1 MKPSCIIIDDE
12 PPARNGLK
20 EDLLALGMIT
30 VAGMAGDAEQAR
42 ELLKATAADLL
53 FLDIEMPML
62 NGLEF
67 LSGLDVKPMVILVTA
82 YPQYALHGYAYGVV
96 DYLLKPVSPGR
107 LRLACEK
114 ALEWWVLRNK
124 AGEETGPTDYL
135 YIKSNG
141 RFEKIGYDEI
151 LYLEAANNYVIVH
164 TLQKKYLVYQ
174 TLKGM
179 ERQLPAKGF
188 LQTHKSFI
196 VARPHIRQI
205 DGESVTIGE
214 VRIPLSRRYKQRFLL
229 EVLGKSDSGHGDLHL
244 TNNIRPVK

>member
-1 MKPSCIIIDDE
+1 MKPNCIIIDDE

-20 EDLLALGMIT
+20 EDLVALGMFT

-42 ELLKATAADLL
+42 ELLTSTPADLL
-53 FLDIEMPML
+53 FLDVEMPWT

-67 LSGLDVKPMVILVTA
+67 LSGLDTKPMVILVTA
-82 YPQYALHGYAYGVV
+82 YPQYALHGYEHGVV

-114 ALEWWVLRNK
+114 ALDLWLLRNK
-124 AGEETGPTDYL
+124 AGSPTGSADYL

-141 RFEKIGYDEI
+141 RFERIGYDDI
-151 LYLEAANNYVIVH
+151 LYLEAANNYVVVH

-179 ERQLPAKGF
+179 EKQLPPREF
-188 LQTHKSFI
+188 LQTHKSYI

-205 DGESVTIGE
+205 GGDSVSIGE
-214 VRIPLSRRYKQRFLL
+214 VRIPLSRRFKQQFLL
-229 EVLGKSDSGHGDLHL
+229 EVLGK
-244 TNNIRPVK
+244 K

>member
-12 PPARNGLK
+12 PPARHGLK
-20 EDLLALGMIT
+20 EDLVALGIFT
-30 VAGMAGDAEQAR
+30 VAGMAGSAEQAR
-42 ELLKATAADLL
+42 ELLKTTTTDLL
-53 FLDIEMPML
+53 FLDVEMPWK

-82 YPQYALHGYAYGVV
+82 YPQYALNGYEHGVV
-96 DYLLKPVSPGR
+96 DYLLKPVSPER
-107 LRLACEK
+107 LKLACEK
-114 ALEWWVLRNK
+114 ALEWWVLRNNTGGQ
-124 AGEETGPTDYL
+124 AGPAGYL
-135 YIKSNG
+135 YIKTNG

-164 TLQKKYLVYQ
+164 TRQKKYLVYQ

-179 ERQLPAKGF
+179 EKQLPTRAF

-205 DGESVTIGE
+205 DRDSISVGEA
-214 VRIPLSRRYKQRFLL
+214 RIPLSRRFKQRFLTEL
-229 EVLGKSDSGHGDLHL
+229 RL
-244 TNNIRPVK
+244 TNNIQPVK

>member
-20 EDLLALGMIT
+20 EDLVALGIFT
-30 VAGMAGDAEQAR
+30 VVGMAGDAEQAR
-42 ELLKATAADLL
+42 GLLKTTPTDLL
-53 FLDIEMPML
+53 FLDVEMPGT

-67 LSGLDVKPMVILVTA
+67 MSGLDIKPMVILVTA
-82 YPQYALHGYAYGVV
+82 YPQYALHGYEHGVV

-114 ALEWWVLRNK
+114 ALEWWILRNN
-124 AGEETGPTDYL
+124 AGSRNGPAGYL

-141 RFEKIGYDEI
+141 RFERIGYDEI
-151 LYLEAANNYVIVH
+151 LYLEAANNYVVVH
-164 TLQKKYLVYQ
+164 TPRKKYLVYQ

-179 ERQLPAKGF
+179 EKQLPARGF

-205 DGESVTIGE
+205 DRDSISVGE
-214 VRIPLSRRYKQRFLL
+214 VRIPLSRRFKQQFLL
-229 EVLGKSDSGHGDLHL
+229 EVLGK
-244 TNNIRPVK
+244 K

>member
-1 MKPSCIIIDDE
+1 MTPSCIIIDDE

-20 EDLLALGMIT
+20 EDLISLGIFT
-30 VAGMAGDAEQAR
+30 VVGMAGDAEQAR
-42 ELLKATAADLL
+42 ELLKTTPADLL
-53 FLDIEMPML
+53 FLDVEMPWK
-62 NGLEF
+62 NGFEF

-82 YPQYALHGYAYGVV
+82 YPQYALHGYEHGVV

-114 ALEWWVLRNK
+114 ALEWWALRNH
-124 AGEETGPTDYL
+124 AGSQTGLTGYL

-141 RFEKIGYDEI
+141 RFERIGYDEI

-164 TLQKKYLVYQ
+164 TLQKKYMVYQ

-179 ERQLPAKGF
+179 EKQLPPRRF

-196 VARPHIRQI
+196 VAKPHIRQI
-205 DGESVTIGE
+205 NDDSVSVGEA
-214 VRIPLSRRYKQRFLL
+214 RIPLSRRFKQRFLL
-229 EVLGKSDSGHGDLHL
+229 EVLGK
-244 TNNIRPVK
+244 K

>member
-20 EDLLALGMIT
+20 EDLVALGMFT

-42 ELLKATAADLL
+42 DLLKTTPADLL
-53 FLDIEMPML
+53 FLDVEMPWT

-67 LSGLDVKPMVILVTA
+67 LSGLDARPMVILVTA
-82 YPQYALHGYAYGVV
+82 YPQYALHGYEHGVV

-114 ALEWWVLRNK
+114 ALEWWLLRNN
-124 AGEETGPTDYL
+124 AGSQTGPAGYL

-141 RFEKIGYDEI
+141 RFERISYDDI
-151 LYLEAANNYVIVH
+151 LYLEAANNYVVVH
-164 TLQKKYLVYQ
+164 TLRQKYLVYQ

-179 ERQLPAKGF
+179 EKQLPPREF
-188 LQTHKSFI
+188 LQTHKSYV

-205 DGESVTIGE
+205 DGDSVCIGE
-214 VRIPLSRRYKQRFLL
+214 VRIPLSRRFKQRFLL
-229 EVLGKSDSGHGDLHL
+229 EVLGK
-244 TNNIRPVK
+244 K

>member
-20 EDLLALGMIT
+20 EDLAALGMFTI
-30 VAGMAGDAEQAR
+30 AGMAGDAEQAR
-42 ELLKATAADLL
+42 ELLKTTQADLL
-53 FLDIEMPML
+53 FLDVQMPWT

-67 LSGLDVKPMVILVTA
+67 LSSLDVKPMVILVTA
-82 YPQYALHGYAYGVV
+82 YPQYALHGYEHGVV
-96 DYLLKPVSPGR
+96 DYLLKPVSPER

-124 AGEETGPTDYL
+124 AEGESAPAGYL

-151 LYLEAANNYVIVH
+151 LYFEAANNYVIVH
-164 TLQKKYLVYQ
+164 TVQKKYLVYQ

-179 ERQLPAKGF
+179 GKQLPARGF

-205 DGESVTIGE
+205 EGDSVAVGEA
-214 VRIPLSRRYKQRFLL
+214 RIPLSRRFKQNFLSK
-229 EVLGKSDSGHGDLHL
+229 VLWK
-244 TNNIRPVK
+244 K

>member
-20 EDLLALGMIT
+20 EDLVALGLFT

-42 ELLKATAADLL
+42 DILKSTPTDLL
-53 FLDIEMPML
+53 FLDVEMPWT
-62 NGLEF
+62 NGLEL
-67 LSGLDVKPMVILVTA
+67 LSGLDTKPMVILVTA
-82 YPQYALHGYAYGVV
+82 YPQYALHGYEHGVV

-114 ALEWWVLRNK
+114 ALEWWLLRNN
-124 AGEETGPTDYL
+124 AGSQRGPADYL

-141 RFEKIGYDEI
+141 RFERIGYDEI
-151 LYLEAANNYVIVH
+151 LFLEAANNYVVVH

-179 ERQLPAKGF
+179 EKQLPPREF

-205 DGESVTIGE
+205 DGDSVSIGE
-214 VRIPLSRRYKQRFLL
+214 VRVPLSRRFKQRFLL
-229 EVLGKSDSGHGDLHL
+229 EVLGK
-244 TNNIRPVK
+244 K

>member
-1 MKPSCIIIDDE
+1 M
-12 PPARNGLK
+12 
-20 EDLLALGMIT
+20 EDLVALGIFT
-30 VAGMAGDAEQAR
+30 VAGMAGNAQQAR
-42 ELLKATAADLL
+42 ELLNTTAADLL
-53 FLDIEMPML
+53 FLDVEMPWT

-82 YPQYALHGYAYGVV
+82 YPQYALHGYEHGVV

-114 ALEWWVLRNK
+114 ALEWWVLRNN
-124 AGEETGPTDYL
+124 AGGQTGPAGFL

-141 RFEKIGYDEI
+141 KFEKIGYDEI

-164 TLQKKYLVYQ
+164 TAQKKYLVYQ

-179 ERQLPAKGF
+179 EKQLPARGF
-188 LQTHKSFI
+188 LQTHKSYI

-205 DGESVTIGE
+205 EGDCISIGE
-214 VRIPLSRRYKQRFLL
+214 AKIPLSRRFKQRFLL
-229 EVLGKSDSGHGDLHL
+229 EVLGK
-244 TNNIRPVK
+244 K

>member
-12 PPARNGLK
+12 QPARNGLK
-20 EDLLALGMIT
+20 EDLLALGIFT
-30 VAGMAGDAEQAR
+30 VAGVAADAEQAR
-42 ELLKATAADLL
+42 ELLRNTWTDLL
-53 FLDIEMPML
+53 FLDVEMPWT

-82 YPQYALHGYAYGVV
+82 YPQYALHGYEHGVV
-96 DYLLKPVSPGR
+96 DYLLKPVSPER
-107 LRLACEK
+107 LKLACEK
-114 ALEWWVLRNK
+114 ALEWWVLRNNT
-124 AGEETGPTDYL
+124 AGPSGPAGYL
-135 YIKSNG
+135 YIKSNA

-164 TLQKKYLVYQ
+164 TAQKKYLVYQ

-179 ERQLPAKGF
+179 EKQLPARTF

-205 DGESVTIGE
+205 DRDSIFVEG
-214 VRIPLSRRYKQRFLL
+214 VRIPLSRRFKQRFLT
-229 EVLGKSDSGHGDLHL
+229 ELHL
-244 TNNIRPVK
+244 TNNIQPVK

>member
-1 MKPSCIIIDDE
+1 MKPNCIIIDDE

-20 EDLLALGMIT
+20 DDLEALGIFT
-30 VAGMAGDAEQAR
+30 IAGMAGDAEQAR
-42 ELLKATAADLL
+42 ELLNTTAADIL
-53 FLDIEMPML
+53 FLDVEMPWT

-67 LSGLDVKPMVILVTA
+67 LSGLRVKPMVILVTA
-82 YPQYALHGYAYGVV
+82 YPQYALHGYEHGVV

-114 ALEWWVLRNK
+114 ALEWWVLRNN
-124 AGEETGPTDYL
+124 AGQQTGTAGYL

-141 RFEKIGYDEI
+141 KFERIGYDEI

-164 TLQKKYLVYQ
+164 TGQNKYLVYQ

-179 ERQLPAKGF
+179 ERQLPGRQF

-205 DGESVTIGE
+205 DHDSISVGE
-214 VRIPLSRRYKQRFLL
+214 VRIPLSRRFKQRFLL
-229 EVLGKSDSGHGDLHL
+229 EVLGEK
-244 TNNIRPVK
+244 

>member
-20 EDLLALGMIT
+20 EDLEALGTFI

-42 ELLKATAADLL
+42 GLLRTTPADLL
-53 FLDIEMPML
+53 FLGLEFPWE

-82 YPQYALHGYAYGVV
+82 YPQYALHGYEHGVI

-107 LRLACEK
+107 LKLACEK
-114 ALEWWVLRNK
+114 ALDLWLLRNQ
-124 AGEETGPTDYL
+124 AGRQTEPTGSL
-135 YIKSNG
+135 FIKSNG
-141 RFEKIGYDEI
+141 RFERIGYDEI

-164 TLQKKYLVYQ
+164 TAQKKYLVYQ

-179 ERQLPAKGF
+179 EKELPLTGF
-188 LQTHKSFI
+188 LQPNKSFI

-205 DGESVTIGE
+205 EGDSISVGE
-214 VRIPLSRRYKQRFLL
+214 VRIPLSRRFKQRFLR
-229 EVLGKSDSGHGDLHL
+229 EVLGK
-244 TNNIRPVK
+244 K

>member
-20 EDLLALGMIT
+20 EDVEALGTII
-30 VAGMAGDAEQAR
+30 VAGIAGDAEQAR
-42 ELLKATAADLL
+42 ELLKTTAADLL
-53 FLDIEMPML
+53 FLDVELPWT

-82 YPQYALHGYAYGVV
+82 YPQYALHGYEHGVI
-96 DYLLKPVSPGR
+96 DYLLKPVSPER
-107 LRLACEK
+107 LKLACEK
-114 ALEWWVLRNK
+114 ALDLWVLRNQ
-124 AGEETGPTDYL
+124 AGRQTEPAGSL
-135 YIKSNG
+135 FIKSNG

-164 TLQKKYLVYQ
+164 TAQKKYLVYQ

-179 ERQLPAKGF
+179 EKQLPLTGF

-205 DGESVTIGE
+205 EGDSISVGE
-214 VRIPLSRRYKQRFLL
+214 VKIPLSRRFKQKFLL
-229 EVLGKSDSGHGDLHL
+229 EVLGK
-244 TNNIRPVK
+244 K

>member
-20 EDLLALGMIT
+20 EDLVALGMFT
-30 VAGMAGDAEQAR
+30 VVGMAGDAQQAR
-42 ELLKATAADLL
+42 ELLKTTPADLL
-53 FLDIEMPML
+53 FLDVEMPWT

-67 LSGLDVKPMVILVTA
+67 LSGLDARPMVILVTA
-82 YPQYALHGYAYGVV
+82 YPQYALHGYEHGVI

-107 LRLACEK
+107 LKLACEK
-114 ALEWWVLRNK
+114 ALEWWVLRNNADGQSGS
-124 AGEETGPTDYL
+124 AGYL

-164 TLQKKYLVYQ
+164 TRQKKYLVYQ

-179 ERQLPAKGF
+179 EKQLPATGF
-188 LQTHKSFI
+188 LQTHKSYI
-196 VARPHIRQI
+196 VARAHIRQI
-205 DGESVTIGE
+205 EGDSVSVGE
-214 VRIPLSRRYKQRFLL
+214 VHIPLSRRFKQAFLL
-229 EVLGKSDSGHGDLHL
+229 EILGK
-244 TNNIRPVK
+244 K

>member
-1 MKPSCIIIDDE
+1 MKPNCIIIDDE

-20 EDLLALGMIT
+20 EDLVALGMFT
-30 VAGMAGDAEQAR
+30 VTGMAGDAEQAR
-42 ELLKATAADLL
+42 EILTSTPADLL
-53 FLDIEMPML
+53 FLDVEMPWT

-67 LSGLDVKPMVILVTA
+67 LSSLDVKPMVILVTA
-82 YPQYALHGYAYGVV
+82 YPQYALHGYEHGVV
-96 DYLLKPVSPGR
+96 DYLLKPVSPER

-124 AGEETGPTDYL
+124 AEGEIGPAGYL

-151 LYLEAANNYVIVH
+151 LYLEGANNYVVVH
-164 TLQKKYLVYQ
+164 TRQKKYLVYQ

-179 ERQLPAKGF
+179 EKQLPARRF

-196 VARPHIRQI
+196 VATPHIRQI
-205 DGESVTIGE
+205 DGDSVCIGE
-214 VRIPLSRRYKQRFLL
+214 VRIPLSRRFKQQFLL
-229 EVLGKSDSGHGDLHL
+229 EVLGK
-244 TNNIRPVK
+244 K